1 MMKKC
6 PFCHADI
13 EDNARFCVFCMSS
26 LQEKE
31 KIQNQ
36 PKNNKRWLYI
46 LAAFLLLALIFA
58 VTIFALSKNEANNT
72 SSESS
77 MQSKT
82 LPVNNSSY
90 TSNILSSNNASDDA
104 SKNTVTDNSSKDDAE
119 ANNSQNTVTKPN
131 SNDNKTPSASNSQGS
146 DTSGSSSST
155 PTTTP
160 SQSNPQQNDNNIQNS
175 EEQSSNQETVTK
187 TEASYIYRDAVAADC
202 YTEGNIPAQPI
213 TDVIVITGVRT
224 AASDGIYNIPEE
236 IDGKR
241 VGAIMPNAFSDAAIS
256 STVKKVVVPTS
267 VKTIWQNA
275 FSNCYNLTDIYL
287 RGTTINIFETA
298 FADMSN
304 RTGTL
309 TIHCARDCKTFA
321 FYYYRNIVDNYDALY
336 QEWNGGDI
344 E

>member
-1 MMKKC
+1 MKKC

-36 PKNNKRWLYI
+36 QRNNKRWPYI
-46 LAAFLLLALIFA
+46 LAAFLLLVLIFA
-58 VTIFALSKNEANNT
+58 VMIFALSKNEANNT

-77 MQSKT
+77 MQSET

-90 TSNILSSNNASDDA
+90 TSNILSSNNANDDA

-131 SNDNKTPSASNSQGS
+131 SNDNKTPSASDSQNSNI
-146 DTSGSSSST
+146 SSSSGST
-155 PTTTP
+155 TASTTTP
-160 SQSNPQQNDNNIQNS
+160 SQPQQNENNNTQNS
-175 EEQSSNQETVTK
+175 EEQGSDDVPTK
-187 TEASYIYRDAVAADC
+187 TEAVYTYRDAVAADC

-213 TDVIVITGVRT
+213 TDVIVITGVKT
-224 AASDGIYNIPEE
+224 ASSDGIYNIPEE

-241 VGAIMPNAFSDAAIS
+241 VGAIMPNAFCDTTIS
-256 STVKKVVVPTS
+256 GTVKKVVVPTS

-298 FADMSN
+298 FADVSN

-309 TIHCARDCKTFA
+309 TLHCARDCKTFA
-321 FYYYRNIVDNYDALY
+321 FYYYRNIVDNYNATY
-336 QEWNGGDI
+336 QEWNGGEI